1 MRSGGSG
8 FIIYSMIEGSD
19 DMNGN
24 NNALHDNFRAL
35 KLGETSTEVEP
46 TVGRSLFFQDVSKK
60 SKKISSRLAR
70 NVILGQISLI
80 FDTFFVRTGC
90 WRGTPLEWIWTNRS
104 FGIISLINTYAEV
117 RTSRSTNFEPSESG
131 VSYVET
137 PKILTSNAKLDL
149 RSSQMRMTL

>member
-80 FDTFFVRTGC
+80 FDTF
-90 WRGTPLEWIWTNRS
+90 L
-104 FGIISLINTYAEV
+104 
-117 RTSRSTNFEPSESG
+117 
-131 VSYVET
+131 
-137 PKILTSNAKLDL
+137 
-149 RSSQMRMTL
+149 